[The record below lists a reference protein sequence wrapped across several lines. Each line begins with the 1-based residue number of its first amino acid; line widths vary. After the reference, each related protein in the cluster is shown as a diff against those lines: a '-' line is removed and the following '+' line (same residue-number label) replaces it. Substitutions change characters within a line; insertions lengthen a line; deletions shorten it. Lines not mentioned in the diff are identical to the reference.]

1 MSTRTSRIDRLLD
14 GLGLATENEWPS
26 VVRERL
32 VSYVLL
38 GMYVFVV
45 WFPIYYILITS
56 LKPSSA
62 VVNLPVTFLPYDPTI
77 SNYVEIFRNRPFEMF
92 TWNSLVVASVT
103 TVITVT
109 LGTLSGYSFSRYDF
123 LGNKALLLSI
133 VAARMI
139 PPIALIVPFYQIMSN
154 PPLIGGYLGS
164 GGLYN
169 TKIALILTYTFFNL
183 PFAVWIMK
191 NYFDGVPRS
200 LDEQAQVDGC
210 STWEG
215 FAKIIL
221 PVAKPGI
228 AATAIL
234 AFIFSWN
241 EFVFALVLTSSEQA
255 QTLPIAVSLFVADDF
270 IDWAHLAAGG
280 MIAALPGILFGLF
293 FQRYIV
299 SGLTQGAVKE

>member
-1 MSTRTSRIDRLLD
+1 MSTDTSTVERVRNRLDLD
-14 GLGLATENEWPS
+14 TDNEWPS

-32 VSYVLL
+32 VAYAILSL
-38 GMYVFVV
+38 YVFVV
-45 WFPIYYILITS
+45 WFPIYYIFITS
-56 LKPSSA
+56 IQPTAEVLS
-62 VVNLPVTFLPYDPTI
+62 LPVNFVPQQVTGA
-77 SNYVEIFRNRPFEMF
+77 NYVEIFQNRPFELY
-92 TWNSLVVASVT
+92 TVNSLVVATTT
-103 TVITVT
+103 TVVCVT
-109 LGTLSGYSFSRYDF
+109 LGTLSGYTFSRYDF

-133 VAARMI
+133 VGARMI
-139 PPIALIVPFYQIMSN
+139 PPIALIVPFFEIMSQ
-154 PPLIGGYLGS
+154 PPLIGGLTGS
-164 GGLYN
+164 LYD
-169 TKIALILTYTFFNL
+169 TRIALILTYTFFNL
-183 PFAVWIMK
+183 PFSVWIMK

-215 FAKIIL
+215 FVKVIL

-241 EFVFALVLTSSEQA
+241 EFVFALVLTSSEQS

-270 IDWAHLAAGG
+270 VDWAHLAAGG

>member
-1 MSTRTSRIDRLLD
+1 MSTKTSYLDRLQDSFGLD
-14 GLGLATENEWPS
+14 TDNEWPS

-32 VSYVLL
+32 VAYGLL
-38 GMYVFVV
+38 GLYVFVV
-45 WFPIYYILITS
+45 WFPIYYIFITS

-62 VVNLPVTFLPYDPTI
+62 VVNLPVTFLPAEPTI
-77 SNYVEIFRNRPFEMF
+77 SNYVEIFANRPFELYTF
-92 TWNSLVVASVT
+92 NSLVVASVT
-103 TVITVT
+103 TVIVVS
-109 LGTLSGYSFSRYDF
+109 LGTVSGYTFSRYDF

-133 VAARMI
+133 VGARMI
-139 PPIALIVPFYQIMSN
+139 PPIALIVPFFQIMSN
-154 PPLIGGYLGS
+154 PPLIGGLTGS
-164 GGLYN
+164 LYD

-215 FAKIIL
+215 FVKIIL

-270 IDWAHLAAGG
+270 VDWAHLAAGG
-280 MIAALPGILFGLF
+280 MIAALPGIMFGLF

>member
-1 MSTRTSRIDRLLD
+1 MSTKDSRFNRVAARV
-14 GLGLATENEWPS
+14 GLNTDDVWPS

-32 VSYVLL
+32 LAYGLLLLYVI
-38 GMYVFVV
+38 VI
-45 WFPIYYILITS
+45 WFPIYYIFITS
-56 LKPSSA
+56 LKTQSEVLTIPI
-62 VVNLPVTFLPYDPTI
+62 TFVPQEPTAQ
-77 SNYVEIFRNRPFEMF
+77 NYIDIFRNRPFEAY
-92 TWNSLVVASVT
+92 TINSLIVASTT
-103 TVITVT
+103 TVICVT
-109 LGTLSGYSFSRYDF
+109 LGTMTGYTFSRHNF

-139 PPIALIVPFYQIMSN
+139 PPIALIVPFFQIMSS
-154 PPLIGGYLGS
+154 PPLIGGLTGN
-164 GGLYN
+164 L
-169 TKIALILTYTFFNL
+169 TDTRVALILTYTFFNL

-200 LDEQAQVDGC
+200 LDEQAKVDGC
-210 STWEG
+210 STWEA
-215 FAKIIL
+215 FVKIVL

-241 EFVFALVLTSSEQA
+241 EFIFALVLTRSEA
-255 QTLPIAVSLFVADDF
+255 SQTLPIAVSLFVADDF
-270 IDWAHLAAGG
+270 VDWSHLAAGG

>member
-1 MSTRTSRIDRLLD
+1 MSTEITTLDRLRT
-14 GLGLATENEWPS
+14 GLGLDTENEWPS

-32 VSYVLL
+32 VAYALL
-38 GMYVFVV
+38 GIYVFVV
-45 WFPIYYILITS
+45 WFPIYFIFVTSIKPTSEVLSLPITFV
-56 LKPSSA
+56 PSE
-62 VVNLPVTFLPYDPTI
+62 PTV
-77 SNYVEIFRNRPFEMF
+77 SNYVEIFRNRPFEF
-92 TWNSLVVASVT
+92 YTFNSLFVAT
-103 TVITVT
+103 TTTAICVT
-109 LGTLSGYSFSRYDF
+109 LGTASGYTFSRYDF
-123 LGNKALLLSI
+123 FGNKALLLSI
-133 VAARMI
+133 VGARMI
-139 PPIALIVPFYQIMSN
+139 PPIALIVPFFAIMSD
-154 PPLIGGYLGS
+154 PPLIGGFTGS
-164 GGLYN
+164 LYD
-169 TKIALILTYTFFNL
+169 TRIALILTYTFFNL
-183 PFAVWIMK
+183 PFSVWIMK
-191 NYFDGVPRS
+191 NYFDGVPES

-215 FAKIIL
+215 FVKIIL

-241 EFVFALVLTSSEQA
+241 EFVFALVLTSTQQS

-299 SGLTQGAVKE
+299 SGLTRGAVKE

>member
-1 MSTRTSRIDRLLD
+1 MSTRTSYLDRIADGFGLD
-14 GLGLATENEWPS
+14 TDNEWPS

-32 VSYVLL
+32 VAYGLL
-38 GMYVFVV
+38 GVYVFVV

-56 LKPSSA
+56 IQPTSEVLS
-62 VVNLPVTFLPYDPTI
+62 LPINFIPQQPTI
-77 SNYVEIFRNRPFEMF
+77 GNYVDIFANRPFELYTF
-92 TWNSLVVASVT
+92 NSLVVAST
-103 TVITVT
+103 TTLICVT
-109 LGTLSGYSFSRYDF
+109 LGTVTGYTFSRHDF

-133 VAARMI
+133 VGARMI
-139 PPIALIVPFYQIMSN
+139 PPIALIVPFFSIMSS
-154 PPLIGGYLGS
+154 PPIIGGLTGS
-164 GGLYN
+164 LYD

-191 NYFDGVPRS
+191 NYFDGVPES

-210 STWEG
+210 SQWEG
-215 FAKIIL
+215 FVKIIL

-270 IDWAHLAAGG
+270 VDWAHLAAGG

>member
-1 MSTRTSRIDRLLD
+1 MSTKDSHVNRFAER
-14 GLGLATENEWPS
+14 LGLNADDAWPS

-32 VSYVLL
+32 VAYGLLLLYVI
-38 GMYVFVV
+38 VI
-45 WFPIYYILITS
+45 WFPIYYIFITS
-56 LKPSSA
+56 LKTQSEVLSIPI
-62 VVNLPVTFLPYDPTI
+62 TFFPHDPTVQ
-77 SNYVEIFRNRPFEMF
+77 NYIDIFRNRPFE
-92 TWNSLVVASVT
+92 TYTLNSLIVAST
-103 TVITVT
+103 TTLICVT
-109 LGTLSGYSFSRYDF
+109 LGTMTGYTFSRYDF

-139 PPIALIVPFYQIMSN
+139 PPIALIVPFFQIMSS
-154 PPLIGGYLGS
+154 PPLIGGLTGN
-164 GGLYN
+164 L
-169 TKIALILTYTFFNL
+169 TDTRVALILTYTFFNL

-191 NYFDGVPRS
+191 NYFDGVPES
-200 LDEQAQVDGC
+200 LDEQAKVDGC
-210 STWEG
+210 STWEA
-215 FAKIIL
+215 FVKIVL

-241 EFVFALVLTSSEQA
+241 EFIFALVLTRSEA
-255 QTLPIAVSLFVADDF
+255 SQTLPIAVSLFVADDF
-270 IDWAHLAAGG
+270 IDWSHLAAGG

>member
-1 MSTRTSRIDRLLD
+1 MSTETSRLARLFD
-14 GLGLATENEWPS
+14 AVGVETENEWPS
-26 VVRERL
+26 VVRER
-32 VSYVLL
+32 VIAYGLL
-38 GMYVFVV
+38 AIYVFVV
-45 WFPIYYILITS
+45 WFPIYYIFITS
-56 LKPSSA
+56 IQPTSEVLS
-62 VVNLPVTFLPYDPTI
+62 LPINFLPQQPTAQ
-77 SNYVEIFRNRPFEMF
+77 NYVEIFANRPFETYTF
-92 TWNSLVVASVT
+92 NSLVVASVT
-103 TVITVT
+103 TLICVT
-109 LGTLSGYSFSRYDF
+109 LGTVSGYTFSRYEF

-133 VAARMI
+133 VGARMI
-139 PPIALIVPFYQIMSN
+139 PPIALIVPFFQIMSN
-154 PPLIGGYLGS
+154 PPLVGGFTGS
-164 GGLYN
+164 LYD
-169 TKIALILTYTFFNL
+169 TKLALILTYTFFNL

-210 STWEG
+210 SRWEG
-215 FAKIIL
+215 FVKVIL

>member
-1 MSTRTSRIDRLLD
+1 MSTKTSYLDRLQDSFGLD
-14 GLGLATENEWPS
+14 TENEWPT

-32 VSYVLL
+32 VAYALL
-38 GMYVFVV
+38 GVYVFVV
-45 WFPIYYILITS
+45 WFPIYYIFITS
-56 LKPSSA
+56 LKPSGA
-62 VVNLPVTFLPYDPTI
+62 VVNLPVTFLPHEPTLQ
-77 SNYVEIFRNRPFEMF
+77 NYVEIFANRPFELF
-92 TWNSLVVASVT
+92 TFNSLVVASVT
-103 TVITVT
+103 TVIVVS
-109 LGTLSGYSFSRYDF
+109 LGTVSGYTFSRYNF

-133 VAARMI
+133 VGARMI
-139 PPIALIVPFYQIMSN
+139 PPIALIVPFFQIMSN
-154 PPLIGGYLGS
+154 PPIIGGLTGS
-164 GGLYN
+164 LYD

-200 LDEQAQVDGC
+200 LDEQAEVDGC

-215 FAKIIL
+215 FVKIIL

-270 IDWAHLAAGG
+270 VDWAHLAAGG

>member
-1 MSTRTSRIDRLLD
+1 MSTKTSPYARLTES
-14 GLGLATENEWPS
+14 LGLDTDNEWPS

-32 VSYVLL
+32 AAYGLL
-38 GMYVFVV
+38 GVYVFVV

-56 LKPSSA
+56 FKPTA
-62 VVNLPVTFLPYDPTI
+62 EVLNLPITFYPHEATI
-77 SNYVEIFRNRPFEMF
+77 QNYVDIFNNRPFELYTF
-92 TWNSLVVASVT
+92 NSLVVASTT
-103 TVITVT
+103 TVIVVT
-109 LGTLSGYSFSRYDF
+109 LGTLSGYTFSRYDF
-123 LGNKALLLSI
+123 MGNKSLLLSI

-139 PPIALIVPFYQIMSN
+139 PPIALIVPFFSIMSN
-154 PPLIGGYLGS
+154 PPIIGGLTGS
-164 GGLYN
+164 LYD

-191 NYFDGVPRS
+191 NYFDGVPES
-200 LDEQAQVDGC
+200 LDEQAKVDGC

-215 FAKIIL
+215 FVKVIL

-270 IDWAHLAAGG
+270 VDWAHLAAGG

>member
-1 MSTRTSRIDRLLD
+1 LNRIAD
-14 GLGLATENEWPS
+14 GLGLETDNEWSS
-26 VVRERL
+26 VIRERL
-32 VSYVLL
+32 VAYALL
-38 GMYVFVV
+38 GVYVFVV

-56 LKPSSA
+56 LKPSAEVLS
-62 VVNLPVTFLPYDPTI
+62 LPITFVPHQPTLQ
-77 SNYVEIFRNRPFEMF
+77 NYVEIFANRPFETYTF
-92 TWNSLVVASVT
+92 NSLVVAST
-103 TVITVT
+103 TTLICVT
-109 LGTLSGYSFSRYDF
+109 LGTVSGYTFSRYNF

-139 PPIALIVPFYQIMSN
+139 PPIALIVPFFQIMSN
-154 PPLIGGYLGS
+154 PPLIGSLTGS
-164 GGLYN
+164 LYD
-169 TKIALILTYTFFNL
+169 TKVALVLTYTFFNL
-183 PFAVWIMK
+183 PFSVWIMK

-210 STWEG
+210 SRWEA
-215 FAKIIL
+215 FVKIIL

-241 EFVFALVLTSSEQA
+241 EFVFALVLTSSEA
-255 QTLPIAVSLFVADDF
+255 SQTLPIAVSLFVADDF

>member
-1 MSTRTSRIDRLLD
+1 MSTKKSRLNRIAD
-14 GLGLATENEWPS
+14 GLGLETDNEWSS
-26 VVRERL
+26 VIRERL
-32 VSYVLL
+32 VAYALL
-38 GMYVFVV
+38 GVYVFVV

-56 LKPSSA
+56 LKPSAEVLS
-62 VVNLPVTFLPYDPTI
+62 LPITFVPHQPTLQ
-77 SNYVEIFRNRPFEMF
+77 NYVEIFANRPFETYTF
-92 TWNSLVVASVT
+92 NSLVVAST
-103 TVITVT
+103 TTLICVT
-109 LGTLSGYSFSRYDF
+109 LGTVSGYTFSRYNF

-139 PPIALIVPFYQIMSN
+139 PPIALIVPFFQIMSN
-154 PPLIGGYLGS
+154 PPLIGSLTGS
-164 GGLYN
+164 LYD
-169 TKIALILTYTFFNL
+169 TKVALVLTYTFFNL
-183 PFAVWIMK
+183 PFSVWIMK

-210 STWEG
+210 SRWEA
-215 FAKIIL
+215 FVKIIL

-241 EFVFALVLTSSEQA
+241 EFVFALVLTSSEA
-255 QTLPIAVSLFVADDF
+255 SQTLPIAVSLFVADDF

>member
-1 MSTRTSRIDRLLD
+1 MSTKTSYLDRLQD
-14 GLGLATENEWPS
+14 SFGLNTENEWPS

-32 VSYVLL
+32 VAYSLL
-38 GMYVFVV
+38 GLYVFVV
-45 WFPIYYILITS
+45 WFPIYYIFITS
-56 LKPSSA
+56 LKPSGA
-62 VVNLPVTFLPYDPTI
+62 VVDLPVTFLPTEPTV
-77 SNYVEIFRNRPFEMF
+77 SNYVEIFANRPFELYTF
-92 TWNSLVVASVT
+92 NSLVVASVT
-103 TVITVT
+103 TVIVVS
-109 LGTLSGYSFSRYDF
+109 LGTVSGYTFSRYDF
-123 LGNKALLLSI
+123 MGNKALLLSI

-139 PPIALIVPFYQIMSN
+139 PPIALIVPFFSIMSE
-154 PPLIGGYLGS
+154 PPLV
-164 GGLYN
+164 GGLTGSLYD
-169 TKIALILTYTFFNL
+169 TKVALILTYTFFNL

-191 NYFDGVPRS
+191 NYFDGVPES
-200 LDEQAQVDGC
+200 LDEQAKVDGC

-215 FAKIIL
+215 FVKIIL

-270 IDWAHLAAGG
+270 VDWAHLAAGG

>member
-1 MSTRTSRIDRLLD
+1 MSTRRSTIDEFASAVGIAVED
-14 GLGLATENEWPS
+14 EWPS
-26 VVRERL
+26 VVREKAL
-32 VSYVLL
+32 AYLLL
-38 GMYVFVV
+38 GAYIFVV

-56 LKPSSA
+56 LRPSSE
-62 VVNLPVTFLPYDPTI
+62 VLSLPVTFVPDEPTVQ
-77 SNYVEIFRNRPFEMF
+77 NYLDIYRNRPFAQY
-92 TWNSLVVASVT
+92 TLNSLVVASVT
-103 TVITVT
+103 TFVCVT
-109 LGTLSGYSFSRYDF
+109 LGTMSGYTFSRFDF

-133 VAARMI
+133 VGARMI
-139 PPIALIVPFYQIMSN
+139 PPIALIVPFFQIMSN
-154 PPLIGGYLGS
+154 PPLIGGFTGS
-164 GGLYN
+164 LYD
-169 TKIALILTYTFFNL
+169 TRAALILTYTFFNL
-183 PFAVWIMK
+183 PFSVWIMK
-191 NYFDGVPRS
+191 NYFDGVPQS
-200 LDEQAQVDGC
+200 LDEQAQIDGC

-215 FAKIIL
+215 FVKVIL

-241 EFVFALVLTSSEQA
+241 EFVFALVLTSSEAA

>member
-1 MSTRTSRIDRLLD
+1 MSTETTTLDRLRT
-14 GLGLATENEWPS
+14 GLGLDTENEWPS

-32 VSYVLL
+32 VAYALL
-38 GMYVFVV
+38 GIYVFVV
-45 WFPIYYILITS
+45 WFPIYFIFVTSIKPTSEVLSLPITFV
-56 LKPSSA
+56 PSE
-62 VVNLPVTFLPYDPTI
+62 PTV
-77 SNYVEIFRNRPFEMF
+77 SNYVEIFRNRPFEF
-92 TWNSLVVASVT
+92 YTFNSLFVAST
-103 TVITVT
+103 TTAICVT
-109 LGTLSGYSFSRYDF
+109 LGTASGYTFSRYDF

-133 VAARMI
+133 VGARMI
-139 PPIALIVPFYQIMSN
+139 PPIALIVPFFAIMSD
-154 PPLIGGYLGS
+154 PPLIGQFTGS
-164 GGLYN
+164 LYD
-169 TKIALILTYTFFNL
+169 TRIALILTYTFFNL
-183 PFAVWIMK
+183 PFSVWIMK
-191 NYFDGVPRS
+191 NYFDGVPES
-200 LDEQAQVDGC
+200 LDEQAKVDGC

-215 FAKIIL
+215 FVKIIL

-241 EFVFALVLTSSEQA
+241 EFVFALVLTSTQQS

-299 SGLTQGAVKE
+299 SGLTRGAVKE

>member
-1 MSTRTSRIDRLLD
+1 MSTKTTALTRIREEF
-14 GLGLATENEWPS
+14 GLSTDDEWSS

-32 VSYVLL
+32 VAYGVLGL
-38 GMYVFVV
+38 YVFVV

-56 LKPSSA
+56 LKAPAETLSF
-62 VVNLPVTFLPYDPTI
+62 PPTFYPHDPTI
-77 SNYVEIFRNRPFEMF
+77 SNYVEIFRNRPFE
-92 TWNSLVVASVT
+92 TYTLNSLIVAST
-103 TVITVT
+103 TTFICVT
-109 LGTLSGYSFSRYDF
+109 LGTLSGYTFSRYDF

-133 VAARMI
+133 VGARMI
-139 PPIALIVPFYQIMSN
+139 PPIALIVPFFEIMSE
-154 PPLIGGYLGS
+154 PPLIGGLTGN
-164 GGLYN
+164 LYN

-200 LDEQAQVDGC
+200 LDEQAKVDGC

-215 FAKIIL
+215 FFKIIL

-241 EFVFALVLTSSEQA
+241 EFVFALVLTSSEAA
-255 QTLPIAVSLFVADDF
+255 QTLPIGVSLFVADDF

-280 MIAALPGILFGLF
+280 MIAALPGILFGLV

>member
-1 MSTRTSRIDRLLD
+1 MSTKTSYLDRLQDSFGLD
-14 GLGLATENEWPS
+14 TENEWPT

-32 VSYVLL
+32 VAYVLL
-38 GMYVFVV
+38 GIYVFVV
-45 WFPIYYILITS
+45 WFPIYYIFITS
-56 LKPSSA
+56 LKPSSE
-62 VVNLPVTFLPYDPTI
+62 VVNLPVTFLPTEPTI
-77 SNYVEIFRNRPFEMF
+77 SNYVEIFANRPFELYTF
-92 TWNSLVVASVT
+92 NSLVVASVT
-103 TVITVT
+103 TVIVVS
-109 LGTLSGYSFSRYDF
+109 LGTVSGYTFSRFNF

-133 VAARMI
+133 VGARMI
-139 PPIALIVPFYQIMSN
+139 PPIALIVPFFQIMSQ
-154 PPLIGGYLGS
+154 PPLIGGLTGS
-164 GGLYN
+164 LYD

-215 FAKIIL
+215 FVKIIL

-241 EFVFALVLTSSEQA
+241 EFVFALVLTSSEQS
-255 QTLPIAVSLFVADDF
+255 QTLPIAVALFVADDF
-270 IDWAHLAAGG
+270 VDWAHLAAGG

>member
-1 MSTRTSRIDRLLD
+1 MSTRTSRVDRLLD
-14 GLGLATENEWPS
+14 GLGLETENEWPS

-38 GMYVFVV
+38 GVYVFVV

-56 LKPSSA
+56 LKPTSA

-77 SNYVEIFRNRPFEMF
+77 SNYVEIFRNRPFELF

-109 LGTLSGYSFSRYDF
+109 LGTLSGYSFSRYEF
-123 LGNKALLLSI
+123 LGNRALLLSI
-133 VAARMI
+133 VGARMI
-139 PPIALIVPFYQIMSN
+139 PPIALIVPFYQIMSS
-154 PPLIGGYLGS
+154 PPLIGGFVGPS
-164 GGLYN
+164 GFYN

-215 FAKIIL
+215 FARIIL

>member
-1 MSTRTSRIDRLLD
+1 MSTKTSRLARVADE
-14 GLGLATENEWPS
+14 LGLDTDNEWPS

-32 VSYVLL
+32 VAYGLL
-38 GMYVFVV
+38 ALYVFVV
-45 WFPIYYILITS
+45 WFPIYYIVITS
-56 LKPSSA
+56 FKPSSE
-62 VVNLPVTFLPYDPTI
+62 VLSIPITFVPHEPTLQ
-77 SNYVEIFRNRPFEMF
+77 NYVEIFANRPFE
-92 TWNSLVVASVT
+92 TYTINSLVVAST
-103 TVITVT
+103 TTIICVT
-109 LGTLSGYSFSRYDF
+109 LGTLSGYTFSRYNF

-139 PPIALIVPFYQIMSN
+139 PPIALIVPFFQIMSN
-154 PPLIGGYLGS
+154 PPLIGGLTGS
-164 GGLYN
+164 LYD
-169 TKIALILTYTFFNL
+169 TKIALVLTYTFFNL

-200 LDEQAQVDGC
+200 LDEQAKVDGC
-210 STWEG
+210 STWEA
-215 FAKIIL
+215 FVKIIL

-241 EFVFALVLTSSEQA
+241 EFVFALVLTSSEA
-255 QTLPIAVSLFVADDF
+255 SQTLPIAVSLFVADDF

>member
-1 MSTRTSRIDRLLD
+1 MSTDTGTVERVRRRLDLD
-14 GLGLATENEWPS
+14 TDNEWPS

-32 VSYVLL
+32 VAYALL
-38 GMYVFVV
+38 SLYVFVV
-45 WFPIYYILITS
+45 WFPIYYIFITS
-56 LKPSSA
+56 IQPTAEVLS
-62 VVNLPVTFLPYDPTI
+62 LPVNFVPQQPTGA
-77 SNYVEIFRNRPFEMF
+77 NYVEIFQNRPFELY
-92 TWNSLVVASVT
+92 TANSLVVATTT
-103 TVITVT
+103 TVVCVT
-109 LGTLSGYSFSRYDF
+109 LGTLSGYTFSRYDF

-139 PPIALIVPFYQIMSN
+139 PPIALIVPFFEIMSQ
-154 PPLIGGYLGS
+154 PPLIGGLTGS
-164 GGLYN
+164 LYD
-169 TKIALILTYTFFNL
+169 TRIALILTYTFFNL
-183 PFAVWIMK
+183 PFSVWIMK

-215 FAKIIL
+215 FAKVIL

-241 EFVFALVLTSSEQA
+241 EFVFALVLTSSEQS

-270 IDWAHLAAGG
+270 VDWAHLAAGG

>member
-1 MSTRTSRIDRLLD
+1 MSTKTSRLERLVD
-14 GLGLATENEWPS
+14 GLGLETDNEWPS

-32 VSYVLL
+32 IAYGLL
-38 GMYVFVV
+38 SLYVFVV

-56 LKPSSA
+56 FKPSSE
-62 VVNLPVTFLPYDPTI
+62 VLSIPITFVPHQPTLQ
-77 SNYVEIFRNRPFEMF
+77 NYVEIFANRPFELYTF
-92 TWNSLVVASVT
+92 NSIVVAST
-103 TVITVT
+103 TTLICVT
-109 LGTLSGYSFSRYDF
+109 LGTLSGYTFSRYDF
-123 LGNKALLLSI
+123 LGNKSLLLSI

-139 PPIALIVPFYQIMSN
+139 PPIALIVPFFQIMSN
-154 PPLIGGYLGS
+154 PPLIGGFTGS
-164 GGLYN
+164 LYD
-169 TKIALILTYTFFNL
+169 TKVALVLTYTFFNL

-200 LDEQAQVDGC
+200 LDEQAKVDGC
-210 STWEG
+210 STWEA
-215 FAKIIL
+215 FVKIIL

-241 EFVFALVLTSSEQA
+241 EFVFALVLTSSETA

>member
-1 MSTRTSRIDRLLD
+1 MSTETSYFDRIVDGFGLD
-14 GLGLATENEWPS
+14 TENEWPS

-32 VSYVLL
+32 VAYGLL
-38 GMYVFVV
+38 GVYVFVV

-56 LKPSSA
+56 IQPASEVLS
-62 VVNLPVTFLPYDPTI
+62 LPINFIPQQITI
-77 SNYVEIFRNRPFEMF
+77 SNYVDIFANRPFELYTF
-92 TWNSLVVASVT
+92 NSLVVASVT
-103 TVITVT
+103 TLICVT
-109 LGTLSGYSFSRYDF
+109 LGTVTGYTFSRYDF

-133 VAARMI
+133 VGARMI
-139 PPIALIVPFYQIMSN
+139 PPIALIVPFFSIMSN
-154 PPLIGGYLGS
+154 PPLIGWLTGS
-164 GGLYN
+164 LYD
-169 TKIALILTYTFFNL
+169 TKVALILTYTFFNL

-191 NYFDGVPRS
+191 NYFDGVPES

-210 STWEG
+210 SRWEG
-215 FAKIIL
+215 FVKVIL

-270 IDWAHLAAGG
+270 VDWAHLAAGG

>member
-1 MSTRTSRIDRLLD
+1 MSTDPSTVGRVAER
-14 GLGLATENEWPS
+14 LGLEADNEWSS

-32 VSYVLL
+32 VAYSVLAV
-38 GMYVFVV
+38 YVFVV
-45 WFPIYYILITS
+45 WFPIYYIFITS
-56 LKPSSA
+56 LKPPGEVLS
-62 VVNLPVTFLPYDPTI
+62 LPITFVPT
-77 SNYVEIFRNRPFEMF
+77 SPTAGNYVDIFTERPFDVY
-92 TWNSLVVASVT
+92 TVNSLLVASIT
-103 TVITVT
+103 TVICVT
-109 LGTLSGYSFSRYDF
+109 LGTLSGYTFSRYDF

-133 VAARMI
+133 IGARMI
-139 PPIALIVPFYQIMSN
+139 PPIALIVPFFEIMSN
-154 PPLIGGYLGS
+154 PPVIGAVTGS
-164 GGLYN
+164 LYD
-169 TKIALILTYTFFNL
+169 TKLALILTYTFFNL
-183 PFAVWIMK
+183 PFCVWIMK

-200 LDEQAQVDGC
+200 LDEQAQIDGC

-215 FAKIIL
+215 FVKVIL

-241 EFVFALVLTSSEQA
+241 EFVFALVLTSTESS

-280 MIAALPGILFGLF
+280 MIAAVPGILFGLF